1 MYPEILENKKKHE
14 IDVEKLKNMFL
25 LDEEVLK
32 KIKINVQDTDE
43 KILKKVYEYDAKI
56 SCGGTGVQPF
66 VIRLQEEGISGGATG
81 NIQPGSNGDGGE
93 GADRMPGNG
102 RQD

>member
-1 MYPEILENKKKHE
+1 
-14 IDVEKLKNMFL
+14 MFL

-56 SCGGTGVQPF
+56 KAEKDAKIKAEIESLKELNP
-66 VIRLQEEGISGGATG
+66 
-81 NIQPGSNGDGGE
+81 
-93 GADRMPGNG
+93 ADSDYENTLNEKVTNLVKQIPMQNRTALSHYVA
-102 RQD
+102 RRKLVLDLFSLLL